1 MFDSAVDTER
11 AFGHHDA
18 MARTYVR
25 RRRTTLAIA
34 ATVVVTVLLGPVGN
48 VLGADAPAGEP
59 RSVAVRSGDTLWT
72 IAQRIEPDAD
82 PRAVVDAMTS
92 ANGVDPDRLIPGTR
106 LVVPA
111 P

>member
-1 MFDSAVDTER
+1 
-11 AFGHHDA
+11 

-34 ATVVVTVLLGPVGN
+34 ATVMVTVLLGPVGN
-48 VLGADAPAGEP
+48 VLDAGASVRDP
-59 RSVAVRSGDTLWT
+59 RSVVVGSGDTLWT
-72 IAQRIEPDAD
+72 IAERIEPDAD
-82 PRAVVDAMTS
+82 PRAVVDAMVS
-92 ANGVDPDRLIPGTR
+92 ANRIDPDRLMPGTR